1 VVEGSFRAGERPL
14 KARRDRSAGVG
25 FGRQKD
31 HSLTPSDRNSSLPEE
46 RIEPANNGVTVSA
59 RSMAMV
65 KDVVNLIAGM
75 AVKLNQPAVN
85 WVAGDG
91 VRRWNI
97 GDRASAGLTDAEA
110 INYLQRP
117 VSRKKFSW
125 LN

>member
-1 VVEGSFRAGERPL
+1 
-14 KARRDRSAGVG
+14 
-25 FGRQKD
+25 
-31 HSLTPSDRNSSLPEE
+31 
-46 RIEPANNGVTVSA
+46 
-59 RSMAMV
+59 MV